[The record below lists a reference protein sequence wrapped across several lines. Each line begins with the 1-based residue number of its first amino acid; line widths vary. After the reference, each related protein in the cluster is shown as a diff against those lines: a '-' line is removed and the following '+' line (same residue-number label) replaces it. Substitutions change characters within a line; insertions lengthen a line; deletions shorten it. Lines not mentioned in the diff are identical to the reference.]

1 MEKKKVS
8 KKAKVIIISVLG
20 VIFALI
26 VVGVYAFKNIPS
38 NGVYYDSYS
47 EEFVDEST
55 GGSISGID
63 PAGNGLFDSDS
74 PALLSRSSGSA
85 KTVSRSVS
93 DSASS
98 SPTVTSEPPATKEKN
113 IMKEGSIR
121 FRADDM
127 DKALSSLKDVI
138 SKYNGE
144 ITNSYDGGTGKE
156 RSASLTVKVPQDKY
170 EELFEK
176 LENLDIE
183 KLHSKS
189 NATDVTE
196 QVIDLRARLV
206 TDRNT
211 EAQLLE
217 IQKTAKT
224 VADTITVYRELTS
237 IRQNI
242 ERTES
247 QLKYYASRTNYSTIS
262 ISISQ
267 SSVGAS
273 IEDQKWRPKG
283 IFMDALR
290 AFVNVAKFFGSLFI
304 WLAVFGIPV
313 AIIVYIVRYIVRKIK
328 ASKQEN

>member
-74 PALLSRSSGSA
+74 PALLSRSSGFA

-98 SPTVTSEPPATKEKN
+98 SPTVTSEPPAPKEKN

>member
-26 VVGVYAFKNIPS
+26 VIGVYAFKNTPS

-47 EEFVDEST
+47 EGFVDEST
-55 GGSISGID
+55 GGSISGIE
-63 PAGNGLFDSDS
+63 PASKSLFDSDA
-74 PALLSRSSGSA
+74 PALLSRGSGSA

-93 DSASS
+93 DSNSS
-98 SPTVTSEPPATKEKN
+98 SPTITSEPPAPQEKN

-127 DKALSSLKDVI
+127 DKTLASLKEVI
-138 SKYNGE
+138 SQYKGE
-144 ITNSYDGGTGKE
+144 ITNSYDSGSGKD
-156 RSASLTVKVPQDKY
+156 RSASLTIKVSQENY

-196 QVIDLRARLV
+196 QVIDLRARLN
-206 TDRNT
+206 TYRNT

-224 VADTITVYRELTS
+224 VADTMTVYRELTN

-242 ERTES
+242 ERIES
-247 QLKYYASRTNYSTIS
+247 QLKYYSNRTNYSTIS

-267 SSVGAS
+267 SSVGAT

-283 IFMDALR
+283 VFMDALR
-290 AFVNVAKFFGSLFI
+290 ALVNVSKFFGSLLI
-304 WLAVFGIPV
+304 WLGVFGVPIAV
-313 AIIVYIVRYIVRKIK
+313 IVFVVRHIVRKFK
-328 ASKQEN
+328 K

>member
-8 KKAKVIIISVLG
+8 KKAKIIIFSVLG
-20 VIFALI
+20 VITTLVI
-26 VVGVYAFKNIPS
+26 MGVYALKNIS
-38 NGVYYDSYS
+38 NESYDQY
-47 EEFVDEST
+47 DQYT
-55 GGSISGID
+55 GGVDGFAGESISNISPSGKN
-63 PAGNGLFDSDS
+63 AFDFNA
-74 PALLSRSSGSA
+74 PALLSKGVGST
-85 KTVSRSVS
+85 KTTSRSVS
-93 DSASS
+93 DSSNTSS
-98 SPTVTSEPPATKEKN
+98 ETVAPKEKN